1 MRPKTSHVQTLK
13 DYVTRQRLTL
23 GNLRSRLR
31 LRASPTRLDNSHWS
45 RLLCFV
51 HIPKCGGTSFN
62 EVLWN
67 VYGRNFLSYTYQA
80 GSPGCDPEDITRD
93 QAKDVLAISGHLPY
107 GFHRQF
113 GPQDENV
120 FAGRDVHYV
129 SIVRDPVSRLLSV
142 ARHVRSFPSH
152 RLYEATKNMTYARFF
167 DYALASGN
175 TGIIG
180 NNQSRLL
187 TDKHPER
194 AVEYARTR
202 YLAIATVESA
212 PDMISAVA
220 EKLRWPEIRL
230 GHKNRSPKDRASK
243 EDRALAQRLCEQH
256 CQHDMALYD
265 YVKSQPGGFI
275 VNAESKQAI
284 DDADPPA

>member
-1 MRPKTSHVQTLK
+1 MRHKTSHVQTLK

-31 LRASPTRLDNSHWS
+31 MRAGHTRLDESHRS

-62 EVLWN
+62 DVLWS
-67 VYGRNFLSYTYQA
+67 VYGRNFLSYTYHA
-80 GSPGCDPEDITRD
+80 ASPARDPGDITRD
-93 QAKDVLAISGHLPY
+93 HAKNVLAISGHLPY

-120 FAGRDVHYV
+120 FADRQVHYV
-129 SIVRDPVSRLLSV
+129 SIVRDPVNRLLSL

-152 RLYEATKNMTYARFF
+152 RLHEATKDMTYAQFF
-167 DYALASGN
+167 AYVVANGN

-187 TDKHPER
+187 TDQHPER

-202 YLAIATVESA
+202 YLAVATVESA
-212 PDMISAVA
+212 PDMISALA
-220 EKLRWPEIRL
+220 EKLCWPEIHL
-230 GHKNRSPKDRASK
+230 GHKNKSPKSLASD
-243 EDRALAQRLCEQH
+243 EDRELAKQLCSQFG
-256 CQHDMALYD
+256 QHDMALYD

-275 VNAESKQAI
+275 VS
-284 DDADPPA
+284 DAL

>member
-1 MRPKTSHVQTLK
+1 MHHKTSHVQTLK

-31 LRASPTRLDNSHWS
+31 VRAGLTRLDESHWR

-62 EVLWN
+62 DVLWS
-67 VYGRNFLSYTYQA
+67 VYGRNFLSYTYHA
-80 GSPGCDPEDITRD
+80 ASPACDPGDITRD
-93 QAKDVLAISGHLPY
+93 QAKNVLAISGHLPY

-120 FAGRDVHYV
+120 FADREVHYV
-129 SIVRDPVSRLLSV
+129 SIVRDPVNRLLSL

-152 RLYEATKNMTYARFF
+152 RLHEATKNMTYAQFF
-167 DYALASGN
+167 AYVVTNGN

-187 TDKHPER
+187 TDQHPEH

-202 YLAIATVESA
+202 YLAVATVESA
-212 PDMISAVA
+212 PGMISALA
-220 EKLRWPEIRL
+220 EKLCWPEIRL
-230 GHKNRSPKDRASK
+230 GHKNRSPKSLASD
-243 EDRALAQRLCEQH
+243 EDRALAKQLCAQY
-256 CQHDMALYD
+256 CQHDTALYD
-265 YVKSQPGGFI
+265 YVKSQPGGSI
-275 VNAESKQAI
+275 VS
-284 DDADPPA
+284 DAL

>member
-1 MRPKTSHVQTLK
+1 MNHKTSHVQTLK
-13 DYVTRQRLTL
+13 DYVARQRLTL

-31 LRASPTRLDNSHWS
+31 VRAGHPRLDESHWH

-62 EVLWN
+62 DVLWS

-80 GSPGCDPEDITRD
+80 ASPDCDPGDITRD
-93 QAKDVLAISGHLPY
+93 QAKNVLAISGHLPY

-113 GPQDENV
+113 GSQDENV
-120 FAGRDVHYV
+120 FADREVHYV
-129 SIVRDPVSRLLSV
+129 SIVRDPVNRLLSL

-152 RLYEATKNMTYARFF
+152 RLHEATKNMTYAQFF
-167 DYALASGN
+167 AYVVANGN

-180 NNQSRLL
+180 DSQSRLL
-187 TDKHPER
+187 TDQHPER

-202 YLAIATVESA
+202 YLAVATVESA
-212 PDMISAVA
+212 PGMISALA
-220 EKLRWPEIRL
+220 EKLCWPEIRL
-230 GHKNRSPKDRASK
+230 GHKNRSPKSLASD
-243 EDRALAQRLCEQH
+243 EDRALAKQLCAQY
-256 CQHDMALYD
+256 CQHDTALYD

-275 VNAESKQAI
+275 VS
-284 DDADPPA
+284 DAL